1 MYIFSLLLCIAIGIV
16 MWVVVSKNDNKEE
29 HEFHKRI
36 PSKEE
41 VLCVLRTVR
50 AMYRCSPHED
60 ECMEEAI
67 KLIESM
73 EDVDDDD
80 E

>member
-1 MYIFSLLLCIAIGIV
+1 MYIFTLFLCVVIVIAIG
-16 MWVVVSKNDNKEE
+16 VVISKNEDNEE
-29 HEFHKRI
+29 REFHKRI
-36 PSKEE
+36 PPKEE

-60 ECMEEAI
+60 DCMEEAI
-67 KLIESM
+67 RLIESM
-73 EDVDDDD
+73 EDVDD

>member
-1 MYIFSLLLCIAIGIV
+1 MYIFTLFLCVVIGIAIGVTIP
-16 MWVVVSKNDNKEE
+16 KNENNEE
-29 HEFHKRI
+29 HEFHKRV

-60 ECMEEAI
+60 DCMEEAI
-67 KLIESM
+67 RLIESM
-73 EDVDDDD
+73 EDVDD